1 MTPRLRLRLPRPAPL
16 LAASALAL
24 CLYAAHTQLKPLH
37 LESLPVLDKTPR
49 KSGKSKSASVVF
61 PPYTPVGWG
70 SNRNLILSPDAA
82 QGLVKKPAP
91 LPHLGATPLRDLA
104 IGEEYAAAV
113 DANGDCWL
121 WGKGYDE
128 SGMVGKG
135 LRGKSLR
142 TLAPAQSKIFA
153 LSKHGN
159 LYLFSPSKAIHS
171 KRRDKP
177 TQSWSSYLFGAD
189 PNVDFVELEPE
200 GGMAWG
206 ERWKGMDVGRD
217 HLLAV
222 TSRGRVFSLPLS
234 EKGNSHR
241 QLGRKAELSVFDN
254 TATRTLPPA
263 QDIRYASLLS
273 PVPSLANIP
282 VAQVAAGERTSFVRT
297 RDDKVLAFGAN
308 EAGQIGLGA
317 SYTVEVVPVPV
328 EVVLG
333 KCYPTGTAVE
343 CRDIKAGGNT
353 TFYTVLRSFP
363 GRRGTFIDVLSCG
376 SGLQGALGTG
386 AYTSAT
392 GLPVRVKT
400 ISGLQEYSEKEGTF
414 LPIGVWDLVVS
425 KSAGGTGTH
434 AFAVLDTVREGGG
447 REYGRDLVG
456 WGANVDYQ
464 IGISKRSSTPSPI
477 HLPRLGTKLP
487 ESIID
492 PTDLEFVATP
502 QIPLPQDRLQLQ
514 QSRTK
519 AYDLEGKLLKRGWG
533 VRCEQRVAVG
543 WGNTVLWERIVE

>member
-1 MTPRLRLRLPRPAPL
+1 MTPRLRLPRPAPL

-24 CLYAAHTQLKPLH
+24 CLYAAHSQLKPIH
-37 LESLPVLDKTPR
+37 LESLPVVDKPAGR
-49 KSGKSKSASVVF
+49 KSKSAPTVF
-61 PPYTPVGWG
+61 PLYTPVGWG
-70 SNRNLILSPDAA
+70 SNRNLILSPDSA
-82 QGLVKKPAP
+82 QNLVKKPTP

-104 IGEEYAAAV
+104 IAEEYAAAV

-128 SGMVGKG
+128 SGKVGKG

-189 PNVDFVELEPE
+189 PTVDFVELKAE

-206 ERWKGMDVGRD
+206 ERWKGIDVGKD

-222 TSRGRVFSLPLS
+222 TSKGRTFSLPLT
-234 EKGNSHR
+234 ENGNSHR
-241 QLGRKAELSVFDN
+241 QLGTKAELSVFDN
-254 TATRTLPPA
+254 TATRTLPPSK
-263 QDIRYASLLS
+263 DIRYASLLS
-273 PVPSLANIP
+273 PIPSLANIP
-282 VAQVAAGERTSFVRT
+282 IAQVAAGERTSFVRT
-297 RDDKVLAFGAN
+297 LSNHVLAFGAN
-308 EAGQIGLGA
+308 EAGQIGLGS

-328 EVVLG
+328 EVVLS
-333 KCYPTGTAVE
+333 KCYPTGTTVE
-343 CRDIKAGGNT
+343 CQDIKAGGNT
-353 TFYTVLRSFP
+353 TFYTVQRSFP

-392 GLPVRVKT
+392 GLPVKVKT
-400 ISGLQEYSEKEGTF
+400 ISGLQEYSEKARTF
-414 LPIGVWDLVVS
+414 LPIGIYDLAVS
-425 KSAGGTGTH
+425 KSPAGTH

-456 WGANVDYQ
+456 WGANIDYQ

-519 AYDLEGKLLKRGWG
+519 AYDLEGKLLKRG

-543 WGNTVLWERIVE
+543 WGNTILYERIVE